1 MAVHQYTSP
10 GGAVY
15 EFEGPDELTPELQ
28 KQIQESVA
36 LNESDTNQ
44 GPLATFGNAAMQ
56 GLAQTATGTVG
67 GVGAV
72 INTLT
77 GSTGEDRSGLSTWAD
92 EMQRGAELNFP
103 TNPANPI
110 ATGLGQAVGQG
121 VGMMGTSA
129 LGLPLGNAKTVAR
142 LGLGMAGLMG
152 AQQGEQVADEFG
164 ITDPLKRA
172 AMVGGFGAIEGATEA
187 FGGIGSTKFAK
198 SLLKDVPSVL
208 ESGIESSA
216 IKRGLNTAVGEGS
229 EEVVSGELQDITTV
243 ALASEDPNNP
253 GYSLNGQPLPE
264 LASMS
269 TLQNR
274 GQEFLYGM
282 AGGLVPGGVNAA
294 FGTDAGNVMEYRQA
308 VAEKRR
314 DGKVLPEEDERVTQL
329 DAKAQEYLRKAGI
342 SDEDQASAILAH
354 LQRADKTRDI
364 VVEAAD
370 QASATAPSVSEALSE
385 ILEQTDRDA
394 VLKDVDAAVQAIEPK
409 PVVEEEKPEAKEVSP
424 KPGVEEPI
432 LSPTE
437 DGAFEGMFPSKESA
451 EEWITKNRNKFS
463 SDTLISSKGKHY
475 IRVRFKDEVNE
486 APPSAAEDVSKNP
499 PTILPL
505 DTSEEL
511 VAPVVEEPS
520 PTNEAEQREAP
531 TVEPVSAEEAPEPVV
546 EEPTTVPVAE
556 PDPVVEE
563 PTPPAQVTPA
573 AQESYEPEPLPEGAT
588 LKKDN
593 RKTYSPVSGEYTTV
607 SYADAEGNKVTRAY
621 FTNDPGQTFKQIAA
635 GLEIPVP
642 QGTKTHPDIKVAG
655 GKVIGVMHSVN
666 GRKQLVMN
674 RGQAHEV
681 ALNDDTAA
689 QRSAAQ
695 RPAAE
700 KRKAATFA
708 KKAELVSELPPFPG
722 ESTFADQAL
731 RARIKATAAKIPN
744 LSDLARDNLES
755 DILAKLVEIKR
766 VGSFIESQPGETT
779 EEKKQ
784 SALASAEVNGNKALE
799 KLVSRYDPSQEDNLS
814 YIQDLVYKASADSK
828 KTLRTE
834 SLDDPETGVT
844 ADVADTT
851 EEPDE
856 ELDAL
861 VQERIQQLPE
871 AIRPAVLKD
880 SNMQAVLAR
889 MSPETWEARLK
900 SLSNVKAEQIK
911 PGYRSV
917 RAIMEESDRLG
928 LKDGQPKSILTALQR
943 IAENKTGDHY
953 HPHIVYV
960 ARALSRLTDSLS
972 KIQDLRFGT
981 ANTQHAATYRASDH
995 SITLNL
1001 GTPWGE
1007 QQTVGEILVHEVGH
1021 ALTSIKLNDPQ
1032 TEYDKALAG
1041 EIESMRQQISDYLTN
1056 VRPADAESFAYQLS
1070 NADEFVAG
1078 VFSNPPFVEMLAS
1091 LPERLVAG
1099 TPVST
1104 KSNFFTNLLRKL
1116 WNLMLGK
1123 SVTPGSPM
1131 ERAMDAVFSLAE
1143 TPFTIPTAENV
1154 LSWAS
1159 IEKNFPAY
1167 HGSSA
1172 APSSKESLPINDE
1185 PYLAAVER
1193 GDMDTAQRL
1202 VDEAAKRAGYD
1213 KLYSGGVV
1221 PISKRIPS
1229 EYDFTVPYGWH
1240 LTNERQHAERA
1251 GGSHGSQEP
1260 APVETVFVRK
1270 GRIANRETEFRAW
1283 QRKERNAGRFTG
1295 DEGLNESRKAFWREH
1310 DFDSVEYTED
1320 THPKG
1325 TTYKHELTVRSLDQ
1339 IKSAD
1344 PVMRDVDG
1352 KVIPLSQRFNL
1363 DSAGTLSSS
1372 AAPSSKE
1379 SLPGEH
1385 RELIVEAMRALPAG
1399 YTLNT
1404 DTSSDSPVWVRR
1416 SRPGVIFA
1424 NPGILAAEVAG
1435 MNPGR
1440 RAELLRSFIEE
1451 EVAHTEDLKELGDDE
1466 ARRIARELAP
1476 ETRAWI
1482 NDMYGQD
1489 LNDIETVF
1497 EGFRMLRQRMRN
1509 GATTEEI
1516 RAFAASDPNFAR
1528 RFLEYLRRMWKRL
1541 MANLDQDKT
1550 LANIK
1555 AVRSLVGGIDTLES
1569 LAVGEDDTKLG
1580 VYIGPKANISEK
1592 MRQGLAA
1599 AQAMFSAGKSTEE
1612 IRALTGWFPGIGKGN
1627 EQLRYEVPDAGAKM
1641 TRLFATLP
1649 VSQPLDG
1656 EAGTIALEEALD
1668 HPLLFAAYPQLKTVR
1683 VAKRAGFLDLR
1694 DQTRGSFNAKTN
1706 ILSVSPS
1713 NKAPVGT
1720 ILHEVQH
1727 WIQTKEGTAPGG
1739 NLNSVYAEAD
1749 APRQARIKAATDA
1762 RDKARAEE
1770 EALRGGPRQ
1779 AHDEAVARWSNS
1791 VAAVYA
1797 AMDEK
1802 APPRLP
1808 EEKEWDYY
1816 NRIAGEI
1823 EARDVTDRSSLSK
1836 EQLAEVSPYSLQN
1849 VSPEDAIVLRAS
1861 TSDSVLHASPW
1872 AWIREQVKPT
1882 AGTVTSH
1889 RTKAPWFAT
1898 QDENT
1903 PYTATGVMFGS
1914 GRKNVSIAEAERV
1927 KNAINTAEGRALT
1940 VLDRDIKAAAVKTMG
1955 SWDAAKALVGEAIG
1969 NNENRMDYDQRKQY
1983 ERDHTTAAKAALAT
1997 YQSSLGTALALEN
2010 KGDYAQAASVRQAAQ
2025 SKFKT
2030 EVALAKDDF
2039 DHKIAQAEQL
2049 ARQQALARQAAAM
2062 AALPTELREA
2072 VQRARDRMDALTTEF
2087 INKGYGSD
2095 DLRATLSKNL
2105 GLYLHRSY
2113 SAFES
2118 PHWAKWVMGKNP
2130 EAVRLRNK
2138 VETLVKVDLTTQ
2150 KAADLIKENPALSHK
2165 DAITRAEGLLN
2176 DNEIEAKIQE
2186 LLENSPD
2193 EYTSLVQGDGF
2204 KNGKPSSV
2212 IKRRGEIHP
2221 WIQEFWGKHDD
2232 PLLNISKSIGLTH
2245 AYLAQQSML
2254 RSILNDGVANGYI
2267 FDDVGKAR
2275 GLVPLKDKTEEN
2287 MRRYPSLFRKDADGK
2302 IIGEWFVSPLVKDAI
2317 KDLEPESPAK
2327 SDSFKAKLW
2336 DAYRSLTGYS
2346 MAAKTVYS
2354 PMALVRDF
2362 LSNITILAIHGH
2374 MTPGFAAGPSTWAKS
2389 LAANA
2394 REVGL
2399 DQMLSA
2405 IMSPVRGK
2413 APVFTNE
2420 QMKKLDA
2427 LLSRSDELGIT
2438 GNQMTTS
2445 VIKEL
2450 TKEHSKRFDLR
2461 GKDVNRLLKALS
2473 SGLHNTAEFFMEWRA
2488 LSDDIPKLVAWV
2500 NETLRTSQFHPEMT
2514 QARAEEAAAKK
2525 VRMVMPTYSET
2536 SDFIK
2541 GWRKQPFF
2549 SPFVTFSGEIVR
2561 TMINTYKLGAMEM
2574 KSTSTAEKLLGFH
2587 RIAGMTAMITVLPAI
2602 IQSALAKFRPEDD
2615 PPVKTD
2621 ELATALPRFVSGW
2634 QKENMLLWLGKE
2646 GNKHTYL
2653 DLSYLAPY
2661 DVIHG
2666 ILNGTAR
2673 ELFTNPDNVTI
2684 PGKVSAALEKAFNEA
2699 IKPVAKEQLLTGAII
2714 DTLRNQREP
2723 GDKFGL
2729 YNDKLAT
2736 SWEKWT
2742 ASLSNIWQQA
2752 LEPGIVKSL
2761 RGVVKGLN
2769 EEVDSSGRAYETWN
2783 EVRSIFG
2790 AKTMSQDIPTRLMRN
2805 GNGYARDLSDAT
2817 MYASQPFSSAGTQD
2831 DESLIKAFAR
2841 MNEAKLKVVG
2851 EIRKDWLAAQAL
2863 GMTAEEA
2870 TKSLSISH
2878 LPKDMVAA
2886 AISNEYVR
2894 EPLSKQ
2900 LLEKAATNGQA
2911 LGQDR
2916 MALYRQAVEAY
2927 PAKQKVLNY

>member
-44 GPLATFGNAAMQ
+44 GPLATFGNAIMQ
-56 GLAQTATGTVG
+56 GMAQAATGVVG
-67 GVGAV
+67 GAGAV
-72 INTLT
+72 INTVT
-77 GSTGEDRSGLSTWAD
+77 GNTGEDRSGLSTWAD

-121 VGMMGTSA
+121 IAMTGGGGIGLGFGSA
-129 LGLPLGNAKTVAR
+129 RAAAN

-152 AQQGEQVADEFG
+152 AQQGEKTADEFG

-172 AMVGGFGAIEGATEA
+172 AMVGGFGAIEAGTEA

-208 ESGIESSA
+208 ETGIESSA
-216 IKRGLNTAVGEGS
+216 INRGLKTAS
-229 EEVVSGELQDITTV
+229 EEGVEEVLSGELQDITTK
-243 ALASEDPNNP
+243 ALAEEDPNNP
-253 GYSLNGQPLPE
+253 GYSINGQPLPE
-264 LASMS
+264 LASLS
-269 TLQNR
+269 TLKNR

-294 FGTDAGNVMEYRQA
+294 FGTSAGDVMEYRQA

-329 DAKAQEYLRKAGI
+329 DAKAQEYLRKSGI

-354 LQRADKTRDI
+354 LQRADKTRNV

-370 QASATAPSVSEALSE
+370 KAAATAPSVSEALNE
-385 ILEQTDRDA
+385 ILEQTDRKQ
-394 VLKDVDAAVQAIEPK
+394 VLADVDAAVQAIEPT
-409 PVVEEEKPEAKEVSP
+409 PPVEEEKPEQENTP
-424 KPGVEEPI
+424 
-432 LSPTE
+432 
-437 DGAFEGMFPSKESA
+437 
-451 EEWITKNRNKFS
+451 
-463 SDTLISSKGKHY
+463 
-475 IRVRFKDEVNE
+475 
-486 APPSAAEDVSKNP
+486 
-499 PTILPL
+499 
-505 DTSEEL
+505 
-511 VAPVVEEPS
+511 PVVEETPIVQEPGLSDQEALAQVIADERDKANKREDQRLLEEVIADERDKANKREEEKPKVEETTPAREPKSSNKVSLAQIFTDRRAKAAQRPPQRKPAGLVADPESGLTDLGTPEGDLLAGIS
-520 PTNEAEQREAP
+520 PAKPLVEKINQNESPILESAPIEPNEETKTGQPVSTDEAP
-531 TVEPVSAEEAPEPVV
+531 VPVVETKVAEPVI
-546 EEPTTVPVAE
+546 EEPTTPAVAE
-556 PDPVVEE
+556 PVPE
-563 PTPPAQVTPA
+563 T
-573 AQESYEPEPLPEGAT
+573 YEPEPLPPGAQ
-588 LKKDN
+588 LKTDN
-593 RKTYSPVSGEYTTV
+593 RKTRSPVSGEYSTV
-607 SYADAEGNKVTRAY
+607 SYEDADGNKVNRAF
-621 FTNDPGQTFKQIAA
+621 FTNDPEQTFKQIAA
-635 GLEIPVP
+635 GLEILVP
-642 QGTKTHPDIKVAG
+642 KGIRTHPDIKVSE
-655 GKVIGVMHSVN
+655 GKVVGVNRSVN
-666 GRKQLVMN
+666 GSVRLIKN
-674 RGQAHEV
+674 RDQAHEA
-681 ALNDDTAA
+681 ALDDKPAA
-689 QRSAAQ
+689 QRSEAQ

-708 KKAELVSELPPFPG
+708 AKAQAVGTLPPFPG
-722 ESTFADQAL
+722 ESTFIDEPL
-731 RARIKATAAKIPN
+731 VARIKTIATKVPG
-744 LSDLARDNLES
+744 LDTVARENLES
-755 DILAKLVEIKR
+755 DILSKLVAVKR
-766 VGSFIESQPGETT
+766 AGAFINSQVGETLD
-779 EEKKQ
+779 EKKL
-784 SALASAEVNGNKALE
+784 SALAAPEVKGNRQLE
-799 KLVSRYDPSQEDNLS
+799 SLIRNYNATQEDNLS
-814 YIQDLVYKASADSK
+814 YIQNEVSKAKADSS
-828 KTLRTE
+828 RSVQTE
-834 SLDDPETGVT
+834 SLDAQESGVT
-844 ADVADTT
+844 EDVAAPAEEVVEQT
-851 EEPDE
+851 ELEEATKRLEGIPDKIKE
-856 ELDAL
+856 TLLSKPDNVTMINGLSDEKLAELKSKLTGAKA
-861 VQERIQQLPE
+861 ERI
-871 AIRPAVLKD
+871 
-880 SNMQAVLAR
+880 
-889 MSPETWEARLK
+889 
-900 SLSNVKAEQIK
+900 KA
-911 PGYRSV
+911 GYRSV
-917 RAIMEESDRLG
+917 RSIMEETDRLG

-943 IAENKTGDHY
+943 IADNKTGDNY

-960 ARALSRLTDSLS
+960 ARALSKLTDSLS
-972 KIQDLRFGT
+972 QIQDLRFST
-981 ANTQHAATYRASDH
+981 ANALHAASYRASDH
-995 SITLNL
+995 SISLNL
-1001 GTPWGE
+1001 GTAWGE

-1032 TEYDKALAG
+1032 TQYDKALAG
-1041 EIESMRQQISDYLTN
+1041 EIEGMRSQISGYLSN
-1056 VRPADAESFAYQLS
+1056 VRPADAERFAYQLS

-1078 VFSNPPFVEMLAS
+1078 VFSNPPFVELLAS

-1104 KSNFFTNLLRKL
+1104 KSNFFTSLLRKL

-1123 SVTPGSPM
+1123 AVTPGSPL

-1167 HGSSA
+1167 HGTPHKVGKFSLDKIGTGEGAQAYGWGLYFAESETVAQGYRDDLSRGIDFNGSPLVRDAQLVGSLGNKALDETFYYSEYNIDDAIKNAPELADEFEKIRLKLKDTGPGNLYTVEILPDESEFLDWDKPLSEQSEKVKA
-1172 APSSKESLPINDE
+1172 ALSNSKSLARDVQWENTAGQWHEWMSNLRDGLMTPEDLSKELLAVGIKGIR
-1185 PYLAAVER
+1185 YLD
-1193 GDMDTAQRL
+1193 GT
-1202 VDEAAKRAGYD
+1202 
-1213 KLYSGGVV
+1213 
-1221 PISKRIPS
+1221 
-1229 EYDFTVPYGWH
+1229 
-1240 LTNERQHAERA
+1240 
-1251 GGSHGSQEP
+1251 
-1260 APVETVFVRK
+1260 
-1270 GRIANRETEFRAW
+1270 
-1283 QRKERNAGRFTG
+1283 
-1295 DEGLNESRKAFWREH
+1295 SRKNGEGTRNYVVFDDKDVKITHENGIPVTEQERS
-1310 DFDSVEYTED
+1310 DF
-1320 THPKG
+1320 
-1325 TTYKHELTVRSLDQ
+1325 LDQ
-1339 IKSAD
+1339 HLNA
-1344 PVMRDVDG
+1344 
-1352 KVIPLSQRFNL
+1352 
-1363 DSAGTLSSS
+1363 

-1385 RELIVEAMRALPAG
+1385 RDLINETLRALPAG

-1482 NDMYGQD
+1482 NDMYGED
-1489 LNDIETVF
+1489 LSDVETVF
-1497 EGFRMLRQRMRN
+1497 EGFRMLRQRMKS

-1541 MANLDQDKT
+1541 MANLDRDKT

-1569 LAVGEDDTKLG
+1569 LAVGEDDTKL
-1580 VYIGPKANISEK
+1580 N
-1592 MRQGLAA
+1592 
-1599 AQAMFSAGKSTEE
+1599 
-1612 IRALTGWFPGIGKGN
+1612 
-1627 EQLRYEVPDAGAKM
+1627 
-1641 TRLFATLP
+1641 
-1649 VSQPLDG
+1649 
-1656 EAGTIALEEALD
+1656 
-1668 HPLLFAAYPQLKTVR
+1668 
-1683 VAKRAGFLDLR
+1683 
-1694 DQTRGSFNAKTN
+1694 
-1706 ILSVSPS
+1706 
-1713 NKAPVGT
+1713 
-1720 ILHEVQH
+1720 
-1727 WIQTKEGTAPGG
+1727 
-1739 NLNSVYAEAD
+1739 
-1749 APRQARIKAATDA
+1749 
-1762 RDKARAEE
+1762 
-1770 EALRGGPRQ
+1770 
-1779 AHDEAVARWSNS
+1779 
-1791 VAAVYA
+1791 
-1797 AMDEK
+1797 
-1802 APPRLP
+1802 
-1808 EEKEWDYY
+1808 
-1816 NRIAGEI
+1816 
-1823 EARDVTDRSSLSK
+1823 
-1836 EQLAEVSPYSLQN
+1836 
-1849 VSPEDAIVLRAS
+1849 
-1861 TSDSVLHASPW
+1861 ASPW
-1872 AWIREQVKPT
+1872 SWIRDQVKST

-1903 PYTATGVMFGS
+1903 PYKATGVAFGS

-1969 NNENRMDYDQRKQY
+1969 NNDNRMDYDQRKQY
-1983 ERDHTTAAKAALAT
+1983 EKDHADAARAALAT
-1997 YQSSLGTALALEN
+1997 YQSELGAVRALEN
-2010 KGDYAQAASVRQAAQ
+2010 RGDYAGAATLRQASQ

-2030 EVALAKDDF
+2030 EASLAKDDF
-2039 DHKIAQAEQL
+2039 DHKVQQAEAL
-2049 ARQQALARQAAAM
+2049 ARQQALAKQAAAM
-2062 AALPTELREA
+2062 RALPTELREA

-2087 INKGYGSD
+2087 INKGYGPD
-2095 DLRATLSKNL
+2095 DLRATLSNNL

-2113 SAFES
+2113 SAFDS
-2118 PHWAKWVMGKNP
+2118 PHWSKWVMGKDP

-2138 VETLVKVDLTTQ
+2138 VETLIKVDLTAK
-2150 KAADLIKENPALSHK
+2150 KAAELIKEDSSLSK
-2165 DAITRAEGLLN
+2165 KEAIKQAEADLDTDTGLH
-2176 DNEIEAKIQE
+2176 KIQAE
-2186 LLENSPD
+2186 LQSLLENSPD
-2193 EYTSLVQGDGF
+2193 EFTSLVQGDGF

-2254 RSILNDGVANGYI
+2254 RTILNDGVRDGYI
-2267 FDDVGKAR
+2267 FDDVGKAK
-2275 GLVPLKDKTEEN
+2275 GLVALKDMTSAEDLRK
-2287 MRRYPSLFRKDADGK
+2287 YPSLFRKDADGK
-2302 IIGEWFVSPLVKDAI
+2302 IIGEWFVSPLVRDAI
-2317 KDLEPESPAK
+2317 QDLEP
-2327 SDSFKAKLW
+2327 KADTYGTIW
-2336 DAYRSLTGYS
+2336 NVFRSLTGYS

-2362 LSNITILAIHGH
+2362 LSNITILGIHGH
-2374 MTPGFAAGPSTWAKS
+2374 LTPGFAAGPSSWSKS

-2399 DQMLSA
+2399 DKVLQA
-2405 IMSPVRGK
+2405 ILSPVRGK
-2413 APVFTNE
+2413 AP
-2420 QMKKLDA
+2420 
-2427 LLSRSDELGIT
+2427 LLSDAQVKAFDKLLFRADELGIT

-2445 VIKEL
+2445 VIREL
-2450 TKEHSKRFDLR
+2450 TGEHSKRHDLR
-2461 GKDVNRLLKALS
+2461 GASVNKLLKALS
-2473 SGLHNTAEFFMEWRA
+2473 SGLSATNEFFSEWRA

-2500 NETLRTSQFHPEMT
+2500 NETLRTSQFHPHMT
-2514 QARAEEAAAKK
+2514 QAEAEEAAAKK

-2541 GWRKQPFF
+2541 QWRKNPFF
-2549 SPFVTFSGEIVR
+2549 SPFLTFSGEIVR
-2561 TMINTYKLGAMEM
+2561 TMINTYKLGAQEM
-2574 KSTSTAEKLLGFH
+2574 KSDSVSEKILGFH

-2602 IQSALAKFRPEDD
+2602 IQSAVSKFRPEDD

-2666 ILNGTAR
+2666 ILTGTAR

-2684 PGKVSAALEKAFNEA
+2684 PGKVSAALQKAFDEA
-2699 IKPVAKEQLLTGAII
+2699 TKPVAKEQLLTGAII
-2714 DTLRNQREP
+2714 DTMRNQREP

-2736 SWEKWT
+2736 GWEKWT

-2752 LEPGIVKSL
+2752 LEPGIVKSA
-2761 RGVVKGLN
+2761 RGILKGIN
-2769 EEVDSSGRAYETWN
+2769 QEVDGSGRAYETGN
-2783 EVRSIFG
+2783 EIRSLFG

-2805 GNGYARDLSDAT
+2805 GNSYARDLSDAT

-2831 DESLIKAFAR
+2831 DEALIKAFAR

-2870 TKSLSISH
+2870 TKSLAISH

-2886 AISNEYVR
+2886 AVSNEYVR

-2900 LLEKAATNGQA
+2900 LLEKASANGQA

-2916 MALYRQAVEAY
+2916 IALYRRAVEAY
-2927 PAKQKVLNY
+2927 PVKQKVLNY